1 MALVLVS
8 FCAHTIIEQ
17 AMCFQNLCSLF
28 YNAWCIGLGLY
39 VKLVLVVAIDRRG
52 YERMVQKQRLE
63 SLGEQLEASVT

>member
-8 FCAHTIIEQ
+8 FCAYTIIEQ
-17 AMCFQNLCSLF
+17 AICFQTFVACF
-28 YNAWCIGLGLY
+28 YNAWCIVLGFY

-52 YERMVQKQRLE
+52 YARMVRNQRLE